1 MRRLVTLLSVIALLL
16 LYPASATFGENS
28 SPDGSADSLQG
39 QLADATK
46 AYTDAK
52 ARLDTATQKQATL
65 KTQLD
70 ATNKRLADIQAQVG
84 ILAKTAYR
92 IGPVGQLNAMLNATS
107 PDEAVSKAMMLRE
120 LAANESR
127 LLKEFKTFRDT
138 ATTQQAGLNKEIN
151 DAKTQTDELA
161 KRKAQIQ
168 NALQNVAG
176 GPTTGIPIP
185 APTADPAPRGAD
197 GSFPDE
203 SCDQDDPTTTGC
215 LTPRTL
221 HAYQQVR
228 LAGFSHYAA
237 CWRQQSWGEH
247 PLGRACDFA
256 AAVGGFGGAATG
268 SEKDYGNRLAGWLI
282 GNADR
287 LGVLYVIWY
296 HQIWE
301 PSTGWHYYKGDGT
314 VNGDHMNHVH
324 LSER

>member
-1 MRRLVTLLSVIALLL
+1 MRRLVTLLGVVALLL
-16 LYPASATFGENS
+16 LYPASATFGDNTD
-28 SPDGSADSLQG
+28 PDGTGGSLQD
-39 QLADATK
+39 QLANATR

-65 KTQLD
+65 RAQLD

-84 ILAKTAYR
+84 LLANQAYR
-92 IGPVGQLNAMLNATS
+92 IGPVGQLNAMLNSAS
-107 PDEAVSKAMMLRE
+107 PDDAVAKALMLQE

-127 LLKEFKTFRDT
+127 LLKEFTSFKTN
-138 ATTQQAGLNKEIN
+138 AVSQQAELDKEIN

-161 KRKAQIQ
+161 RRKAQIQ
-168 NALQNVAG
+168 NALENVAG

-185 APTADPAPRGAD
+185 APTADPAPRNAD

-203 SCDQDDPTTTGC
+203 TCNQDDPTTNGC

-237 CWRQQSWGEH
+237 CWRQESWGEH
-247 PLGRACDFA
+247 PKGRACDFA
-256 AAVGGFGGAATG
+256 AAVSGFGGVATG